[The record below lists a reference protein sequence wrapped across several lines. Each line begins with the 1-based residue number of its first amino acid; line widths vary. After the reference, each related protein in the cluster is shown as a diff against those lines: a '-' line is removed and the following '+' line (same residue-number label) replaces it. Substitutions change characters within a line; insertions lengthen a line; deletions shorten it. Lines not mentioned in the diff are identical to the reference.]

1 MKKSFIKKISA
12 LFTTLL
18 LCFCTSSIQLDESAL
33 SETIQNRTNVKRSNN
48 PFDDTDDYDTL
59 DMRSIKLDWFEE
71 GSTIETYMQYS
82 YVFNS
87 STNTYNFYS
96 QNDSDD
102 KFFYISLNSSYE
114 LILHVST
121 NLRYNVSYIPK
132 GFVLPLLGSLDD
144 YSNSLIHF
152 YFSDFNYSQINYIT
166 LGTFDPFISLEDNY
180 INSLPSF
187 GASLFNPK
195 FDLIDDDFRLNKVG
209 YESGFTCIPHNTDTN
224 LYLYINFDTPLSLKL
239 PSGQNYLTFKLVK
252 LLMYSE
258 RFPHNLS
265 FPLGKLHI
273 YCDIFP
279 HNSVY
284 TNEPDNIYQNG
295 FDIGFQK
302 GIEKGESVGAQ
313 NVIDNSY
320 GGKTYQEIYNIGY
333 NTGYSQGHDA
343 DNYVPQ
349 LFEGIVNIPISVLN
363 GLAPLTFFDLSV
375 IRVII
380 TILAMSVIIWLISYI
395 MSTKG

>member
-1 MKKSFIKKISA
+1 MKKSFIKKVSA

-18 LCFCTSSIQLDESAL
+18 LCFCNSSIQLDESVL
-33 SETIQNRTNVKRSNN
+33 SDAIHNRTNIKRSNN
-48 PFDDTDDYDTL
+48 PFDNTNDYDTL
-59 DMRSIKLDWFEE
+59 DLRSIKLDWFEK

-82 YVFNS
+82 YVLNS
-87 STNTYNFYS
+87 STNEYNFYS
-96 QNDSDD
+96 QNDTDD

-114 LILHVST
+114 LILHIST
-121 NLRYNVSYIPK
+121 NLRYNVTYVPN
-132 GFVLPLLGSLDD
+132 GFILPLLGSLDD

-166 LGTFDPFISLEDNY
+166 LGTFDPFISLQDNY
-180 INSLPSF
+180 FNSLPSF

-209 YESGFTCIPHNTDTN
+209 YESGFTCIPHNTETN
-224 LYLYINFDTPLSLKL
+224 LYLYINFDMPLSLKL
-239 PSGQNYLTFKLVK
+239 PSGQNDLTFKLGK

-258 RFPHNLS
+258 S
-265 FPLGKLHI
+265 
-273 YCDIFP
+273 FP
-279 HNSVY
+279 HNSIY
-284 TNEPDNIYQNG
+284 TNQPDNIYQNG
-295 FDIGFQK
+295 FDIGYEK
-302 GIEKGESVGAQ
+302 GLEKGESVGAQ

-320 GGKTYQEIYNIGY
+320 SGKTYQEIYNIGY
-333 NTGYSQGHDA
+333 NTGYSQGHKA

>member
-18 LCFCTSSIQLDESAL
+18 LCFCNSSIQVDGSIL
-33 SETIQNRTNVKRSNN
+33 SETIHCRTNVKRSNN
-48 PFDDTDDYDTL
+48 PFDDTDDNNTL

-71 GSTIETYMQYS
+71 GSIEDTYMQYS

-87 STNTYNFYS
+87 STNQYNFYS

-102 KFFYISLNSSYE
+102 MFFYISLNSSYE

-121 NLRYNVSYIPK
+121 NLLYNVAFVSN
-132 GFVLPLLGSLDD
+132 GFILPLLSSLDN
-144 YSNSLIHF
+144 YTNSLIHF
-152 YFSDFNYSQINYIT
+152 YFSDFDYSQINYIT
-166 LGTFDPFISLEDNY
+166 LGTFDAFISLEDNY
-180 INSLPSF
+180 MYSLPSF

-195 FDLIDDDFRLNKVG
+195 FDLYDDNFSLDKVG
-209 YESGFTCIPHNTDTN
+209 HKSGFTCIPHKTNTN
-224 LYLYINFDTPLSLKL
+224 LYLYINFETSLSFEL
-239 PSGQNYLTFKLVK
+239 PSGQNDLTFKLGK

-258 RFPHNLS
+258 S
-265 FPLGKLHI
+265 
-273 YCDIFP
+273 FP

-295 FDIGFQK
+295 FDIGYEK
-302 GIEKGESVGAQ
+302 GLEKGESVGAQ

-320 GGKTYQEIYNIGY
+320 SGKTYQEIYNIGY
-333 NTGYSQGHDA
+333 NTGYSQGHKA